1 MRVHHVLQSIHQMPE
16 LEELAEE
23 GLEKR
28 LETWKRLGAIDEDE
42 FLRRMELHMDE
53 LPENMTEEHNRKVIL
68 ELIEKRRRRIMEQL
82 QRENPEILERLK
94 ESRIRLERRLEK
106 QNPDAARRLHEW
118 EEKIYQMEE
127 DNH

>member
-1 MRVHHVLQSIHQMPE
+1 ML
-16 LEELAEE
+16 
-23 GLEKR
+23 
-28 LETWKRLGAIDEDE
+28 
-42 FLRRMELHMDE
+42 
-53 LPENMTEEHNRKVIL
+53 RKVIL